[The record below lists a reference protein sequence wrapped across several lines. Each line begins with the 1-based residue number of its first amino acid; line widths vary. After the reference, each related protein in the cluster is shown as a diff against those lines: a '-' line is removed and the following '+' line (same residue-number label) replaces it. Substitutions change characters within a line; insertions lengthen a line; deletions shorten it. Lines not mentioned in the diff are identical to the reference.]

1 MPSVSVAKKVPSVPT
16 ASTASVSVASTAPVA
31 SSPAPTS
38 VPEKKVVKSRPVSS
52 SPAPACLPVVSSP
65 APVVSTT
72 GLPPPVES
80 EAEEISWQIEMKTV
94 QDQLTA
100 IRDATSLALSA
111 LKRLEKR
118 ASREIKDAVKNRR
131 KARREATENGDRKP
145 SVFKTPI
152 AVSSELATFLG
163 QPVGTLMTRSSVTK
177 AISVYVKENKLNDKH
192 AIKADA
198 ALQTLLGVKPT
209 DELTIFNLQRY
220 LNPHYPKTVVKSE

>member
-1 MPSVSVAKKVPSVPT
+1 MPSATVAKKVSSSSSSSS
-16 ASTASVSVASTAPVA
+16 STPAPVVSA
-31 SSPAPTS
+31 PAP
-38 VPEKKVVKSRPVSS
+38 VVEKKVVKSRPVSS
-52 SPAPACLPVVSSP
+52 SPAPSSAPAPSPSSVPV
-65 APVVSTT
+65 APVVSA
-72 GLPPPVES
+72 PVPAVEG
-80 EAEEISWQIEMKTV
+80 EAEEISWQVEMKTV

-177 AISVYVKENKLNDKH
+177 AISVYVKEHKLNDKH

-220 LNPHYPKTVVKSE
+220 LNPHYPKTVAKTE

>member
-1 MPSVSVAKKVPSVPT
+1 MPSVSVAKKVS
-16 ASTASVSVASTAPVA
+16 ASSSSSTASAPVSA
-31 SSPAPTS
+31 PAP
-38 VPEKKVVKSRPVSS
+38 VVEKKVVKSRPVSS
-52 SPAPACLPVVSSP
+52 SPAPSSSAPVPVVSAP
-65 APVVSTT
+65 VPVVST
-72 GLPPPVES
+72 GLPAPVEG
-80 EAEEISWQIEMKTV
+80 EAEEISWQVEMKTV
-94 QDQLTA
+94 QDQLAA
-100 IRDATSLALSA
+100 IRDATSLAMSA

-152 AVSSELATFLG
+152 PVSSELATFLG

-177 AISVYVKENKLNDKH
+177 AISVYVKEHKLNDKH
-192 AIKADA
+192 AIKADS